1 MNLEKNLEKKQKTK
15 FHEFTAENDMKYR
28 GPLNYQHF
36 QILGWACIVAAVG
49 AAVITLGGNVD
60 PGVTAQFG
68 GIGSVLS
75 FIASLALPFLLTASF
90 ARLLNNA
97 EGYKKLLLINGGAAL
112 AIFAASM
119 LFGGRYFIGILQ
131 NIVVQRE
138 EVVPLLTEL
147 VRAVVPGGF
156 VAFNMFIDLFLCTL
170 TMFFLNARPKR
181 VFTGK
186 WVIILRLLV
195 ILPIGIEAYCLWL
208 KIQAIKG
215 LITLPLWSFPLLTV
229 KPPIMVLLFIVM
241 AFVVKIREY
250 RYCRHGKTHEE
261 YQAFMQTNRNAFH
274 LSVRLCILMVVFAVI
289 DFILAVVMMLVLAIS
304 AGELAEGMEI
314 TEEFVRKYLS
324 LSLDAG
330 IGKSC
335 SIVLIAPI
343 MLLFSYNAVPKK
355 KIISLLAPVAAIV
368 LSLIIVLEAGRMGI
382 GMLMEGKKIDLYE
395 LAAMFAYMQ

>member
-75 FIASLALPFLLTASF
+75 FMADLALPFLLMSSF

-147 VRAVVPGGF
+147 VHAVVPGGF